1 MAMVRDN
8 LLIMETAL
16 AIKKAKGISL
26 RFLLVAG
33 TFLLCLFLFATIAD
47 EMVLE
52 NENGFDR
59 LAFQYLARMITASTT
74 RIMLVITFF
83 GSTNFLLP
91 AYILLIGYFLIFKS
105 TRRLS
110 LDVGAVGISSTI
122 ILFTLKDIFHRHR
135 PLDPLVPN
143 VNGFSFPSGHSFC
156 SFIFFG
162 LLIYILWKHEMNA
175 AVRWIASVFFFLFG
189 CAIALSRVY
198 LHVHYASDVVAGLC
212 LSIAWLS
219 LSVWLMHKFER
230 KLS

>member
-1 MAMVRDN
+1 
-8 LLIMETAL
+8 METAA
-16 AIKKAKGISL
+16 AIKKTRGISL

-52 NENGFDR
+52 NENGFDK
-59 LAFQYLARMITASTT
+59 LAFQQLASITNSSTT
-74 RIMLVITFF
+74 HVMLFITFF
-83 GSTNFLLP
+83 GSSNFLLP
-91 AYILLIGYFLIFKS
+91 SYLLLIGYFLIFKS

-110 LDVGAVGISSTI
+110 LDVAAIGISSTI

-135 PLDPLVPN
+135 PIDPLVPN

-156 SFIFFG
+156 SFTFFG

-175 AVRWIASVFFFLFG
+175 AIRWIASVFFFLFG
-189 CAIALSRVY
+189 CAIAFSRVY
-198 LHVHYASDVVAGLC
+198 LHVHYASDVVAGLFLC
-212 LSIAWLS
+212 IVWLS
-219 LSVWLMHKFER
+219 LSFWLMHKFER